1 MTNLQAGI
9 SGSSLVCA
17 NRYSDIEARMLCRC
31 AGLCFQKFPRKSIF
45 GQSFEEDYAALHPTH
60 PRLSCRGTSGIRVLS
75 LKQRHSRSWA
85 LGTVCF

>member
-31 AGLCFQKFPRKSIF
+31 AGLCRFSKSFPGRASSVKALKRTTPPYTLHTRDYPA
-45 GQSFEEDYAALHPTH
+45 EELAG
-60 PRLSCRGTSGIRVLS
+60 SES
-75 LKQRHSRSWA
+75 
-85 LGTVCF
+85 